1 MSRPPFHEVVVD
13 EEVESLPFTR
23 AFLGRVPAG
32 TGVRLR
38 PAGGE
43 PPRGEGTV
51 HVTRERGAFV
61 KPCPCSPGAVRC
73 GYWVL
78 SPVYQCPF
86 RCAYCFLR
94 TYDPST
100 PLTLFANLE
109 DAEREFRE
117 HLDSWPGRVRLGTGQ
132 FSDSLAL
139 DPWTDHSGWLR
150 DLVRPHP
157 RVTLELKTKSDR
169 VERLLD
175 RRPLPNVV
183 VSWSLNPERRIRLDE
198 AGSAPLAARLEAA
211 SALARAG
218 YAVGFH
224 FDPVVLEPGWY
235 GEYRETARRLFEA
248 VAPESIAWISLG
260 TLRMSPRFLEEALA
274 SASLHPALFG
284 ELVPAPDGKLRYFW
298 PLRRAAYRAL
308 AAALR
313 GLGGADLP
321 VYLCMESPEMW
332 GAALGDVPQE
342 DELVRRLLRR
352 FD

>member
-1 MSRPPFHEVVVD
+1 MSRAPFREVVID
-13 EEVESLPFTR
+13 EEAGDLPFTR
-23 AFLGRVPAG
+23 AFLHRVPPETIVRSRPG
-32 TGVRLR
+32 GVAP
-38 PAGGE
+38 PA
-43 PPRGEGTV
+43 GEGTI

-78 SPVYQCPF
+78 SPVFQCPF

-109 DAEREFRE
+109 DAERQFHER
-117 HLDSWPGRVRLGTGQ
+117 LASWPGRVRLGTGQ

-157 RVTLELKTKSDR
+157 RVVLELKTKSDR
-169 VERLLD
+169 VERLLE

-183 VSWSLNPERRIRLDE
+183 VSWSLNPEARIRLDE

-218 YAVGFH
+218 YSVGFH
-224 FDPVVLEPGWY
+224 FDPIVLESGWH
-235 GEYRETARRLFEA
+235 GEYREVARSLFDA
-248 VAPESIAWISLG
+248 VEPGAIAWISLG
-260 TLRMSPRFLEEALA
+260 TLRMSPRFLEDVA
-274 SASLHPALFG
+274 SCRSHPALFG

-298 PLRRAAYRAL
+298 PVRRAAYRAL
-308 AAALR
+308 VRELR
-313 GLGGADLP
+313 RLGGAALP
-321 VYLCMESPEMW
+321 IYLCMESPEMW

-342 DELVRRLLRR
+342 DELVRRLLRS